1 MRFGTRTEFGRR
13 WMAKGYR
20 PSGRQQIG
28 YDYGYLSV
36 AINPLSGKT
45 FMLIL
50 PDMRTASFQLFV
62 DEFQQV
68 IPDKV
73 CLITDGAAS
82 HRSTTIEV
90 GKRLELEY
98 LPAYSPQLN
107 PVERFF
113 QELRRELKN
122 QVFDSYEAVEA
133 AVVEAVKPY
142 FQDPQRVKRLTA
154 YPWLQNA
161 PT

>member
-1 MRFGTRTEFGRR
+1 MRFGTRTEFARR

-20 PSGRQQIG
+20 PGGREKIG

-36 AINPLSGKT
+36 AINPITGAT

-50 PDMRTASFQLFV
+50 PDMRVASFQTFV
-62 DEFQQV
+62 DEFQKFESNDVQ
-68 IPDKV
+68 
-73 CLITDGAAS
+73 LISDGAAS
-82 HRSTTIEV
+82 HRS
-90 GKRLELEY
+90 KRIKLNKGMELEN

-122 QVFDSYEAVEA
+122 RVFESYEEVEKAVI
-133 AVVEAVKPY
+133 EAVKPY
-142 FQDPQRVKRLTA
+142 LKDKQKVKSIA
-154 YPWLQNA
+154 CYSWLLNT